1 MTLLAWA
8 SALLLSSSA
17 PLVLGAADEE
27 GFEVLFGGQSAEG
40 WKQAGPG
47 GFTIHDGMATAHGGM
62 GLWYYE
68 KRKFKNY
75 ILMVDFRQ
83 KFLSSNS
90 GVFVRF
96 PRVEGDPWIPVN
108 EGYEIQIAGDTPGIH
123 TTGSIY
129 SFQAAREVPL
139 KPAGEWNHYE
149 IAVIGPMIDVLLNGR
164 HVNSYKGDRSLQGGM
179 IGIQNHD
186 LENDGKSQV
195 DVRNIRIK
203 ELPENAAGLDVLFDG
218 RNLVGWAMAGPG
230 EFVLG
235 EQGTV
240 STRGGMGLLWHRKL
254 FRDFILLLDWKVEK
268 KSDNSG
274 VFVRFPDPKGDPWNA
289 VNQGYEIQIMDEADP
304 KHRTGSVYSFKESS
318 SVPTKDVGHWN
329 HYEIQVVGQRYT
341 IAINGQVV
349 NEWTGE
355 RTLEGYVGLQNHDDG
370 SRVTFRN
377 VRAVSLLSQKSK

>member
-17 PLVLGAADEE
+17 SFVLGAPDEE
-27 GFEVLFGGQSAEG
+27 GFEVLFDGQRAEG

-47 GFTIHDGMATAHGGM
+47 GFTVHDGVATAHGGM

-75 ILMVDFRQ
+75 ILKVDFRQ

-108 EGYEIQIAGDTPGIH
+108 EGYEIQIAGDKPGIH

-129 SFQAAREVPL
+129 SFQSAREVPL

-149 IAVIGPMIDVLLNGR
+149 IAVVGPRIDVLLNGR
-164 HVNSYKGDRSLQGGM
+164 HINSYKGDRSLQGGM
-179 IGIQNHD
+179 IGVQNHD

-203 ELPENAAGLDVLFDG
+203 ELPENAAGFDVLFDG
-218 RNLVGWAMAGPG
+218 RSLEGWTMAGPG

-235 EQGTV
+235 SDGTV
-240 STRGGMGLLWHRKL
+240 STRGGMGLLWHRKP

-274 VFVRFPDPKGDPWNA
+274 VFVRFPDPKNDPWNA

-304 KHRTGSVYSFKESS
+304 KHRTGAVYSFKESS
-318 SVPTKDVGHWN
+318 SVPTKDVGQWN
-329 HYEIQVVGQRYT
+329 HYLIQVVDQRYT

-355 RTLEGYVGLQNHDDG
+355 RTLEGFLGLQNHDDG

-377 VRAVSLLSQKSK
+377 VRAVPLLPPKIK